1 MFEIVFSLLYRDV
14 TSMFTVRNASPV
26 SGGGGIPVD
35 AVGVSFEF
43 FKLYLKLGLFMIF
56 SDNIY
61 EFCYSGPTLSASFFF
76 SFFLFSSQLKQRS
89 EQT

>member
-14 TSMFTVRNASPV
+14 TFMFTFRNASPV

-43 FKLYLKLGLFMIF
+43 LNCI
-56 SDNIY
+56 
-61 EFCYSGPTLSASFFF
+61 
-76 SFFLFSSQLKQRS
+76 
-89 EQT
+89 